1 MFTIT
6 DYNYHPPVYVNLP
19 GGTSYSKHIY
29 DDEDDDDDYD
39 DDDAYDDDDGD
50 GDGLCSF
57 SNEIDTILHIVLIN
71 NTVIIVTITITTWP
85 LFITVLHYCHYYNN
99 YFLVL
104 SFL

>member
-1 MFTIT
+1 MIKMMMMLMMMMMMMAMVMVM
-6 DYNYHPPVYVNLP
+6 VYVL
-19 GGTSYSKHIY
+19 
-29 DDEDDDDDYD
+29 
-39 DDDAYDDDDGD
+39 
-50 GDGLCSF
+50 F

-71 NTVIIVTITITTWP
+71 NTVIIVTITINTWP